1 MTAAS
6 TLRVGFIGAGIMG
19 KSMCGHILSG
29 GYPVTTFSRTASKC
43 QSLVERGAVLAAT
56 PAEVARQSDVLFT
69 IVGYPSDVCQV
80 ILGEHGA
87 LSAMKPGGIIVDMT
101 TSEPSLAKEIFNQA
115 QQKGVSSIDAP
126 VSGGDIGA
134 RDATLSIMAGGEV
147 DAIARV
153 LPLFKLMGKNIRHMG
168 GAGAGQHT
176 KMVNQILIATNM
188 IGVVEGLLYAH
199 KSGLDLNEA
208 IAAVGAGAAGSWSIN
223 NLGPRIARRDFK
235 PGFMVDHFIKDL
247 GIALKE
253 SQAMGL
259 SLPGLALA
267 NQLYVAVQAQEHGG
281 RLGTQAL
288 MLAFEK
294 LNNIQS

>member
-1 MTAAS
+1 
-6 TLRVGFIGAGIMG
+6 
-19 KSMCGHILSG
+19 
-29 GYPVTTFSRTASKC
+29 
-43 QSLVERGAVLAAT
+43 
-56 PAEVARQSDVLFT
+56 
-69 IVGYPSDVCQV
+69 
-80 ILGEHGA
+80 
-87 LSAMKPGGIIVDMT
+87 
-101 TSEPSLAKEIFNQA
+101 
-115 QQKGVSSIDAP
+115 
-126 VSGGDIGA
+126 
-134 RDATLSIMAGGEV
+134 
-147 DAIARV
+147 
-153 LPLFKLMGKNIRHMG
+153 
-168 GAGAGQHT
+168 
-176 KMVNQILIATNM
+176 M